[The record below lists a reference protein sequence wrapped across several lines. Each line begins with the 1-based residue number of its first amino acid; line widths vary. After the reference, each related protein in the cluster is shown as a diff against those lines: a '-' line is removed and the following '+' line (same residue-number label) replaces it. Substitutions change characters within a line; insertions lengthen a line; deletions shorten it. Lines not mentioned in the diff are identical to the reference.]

1 MSIHSTVV
9 INEHAA
15 IGKDCE
21 IGPYCVI
28 GENVKIG
35 DGCQLHS
42 HVVIDGH
49 TEIGDGNCFYP
60 FASIGLR
67 TQDLKWNG
75 GSAWTLIGNNNT
87 FREYATIHSATGEG
101 DCTEVGNDNNFLAY
115 AHVAHDTVVGNHCI
129 LSNAV
134 TLAGHVTVEDHVIL
148 SGLAGVHQFCRVG
161 AHSMIGGCAKIV
173 QDVPPYTIADGHPA
187 QLRGLNLIG
196 LQRRGFTEE
205 DIRALKTAY
214 KTLFL
219 KKEANLASQ
228 IEVLKSMEVAGND
241 KVLQMLDFLQ
251 SSQRG
256 VVR

>member
-1 MSIHSTVV
+1 MHRATTAEMSTC
-9 INEHAA
+9 
-15 IGKDCE
+15 IG
-21 IGPYCVI
+21 
-28 GENVKIG
+28 
-35 DGCQLHS
+35 S
-42 HVVIDGH
+42 
-49 TEIGDGNCFYP
+49 
-60 FASIGLR
+60 
-67 TQDLKWNG
+67 
-75 GSAWTLIGNNNT
+75 
-87 FREYATIHSATGEG
+87 
-101 DCTEVGNDNNFLAY
+101 DNNFLAY

-129 LSNAV
+129 LSNAA

-148 SGLAGVHQFCRVG
+148 SGFAGVHQFCRVG

-187 QLRGLNLIG
+187 RLRGLNLVG
-196 LQRRGFTEE
+196 LERRDFAKE

-228 IEVLKSMEVAGND
+228 VEVLKTSEIAQNE
-241 KVLQMLDFLQ
+241 KVLQILDFLQ